1 MNLRCAR
8 AEPLDWI
15 AFKKFRFLLNWGG
28 RVFSKV
34 WCGKHSFEG
43 PGAADA
49 TGVHV
54 QKTRGNFHNSTI
66 DTLTIIDTLIISPS
80 GKEFS
85 LKNKVNRIIAEHFS
99 RIFKDRFLP
108 YNTFETVFLDG
119 VKDLCKNLEP
129 LLTPITQK
137 KLKYCKILL
146 RKTNR
151 LVWMVSLLC
160 FIFSPVIWS
169 SPIFW
174 TYSCLFWIENQFLN
188 HKDEPK
194 FV

>member
-1 MNLRCAR
+1 M
-8 AEPLDWI
+8 
-15 AFKKFRFLLNWGG
+15 
-28 RVFSKV
+28 
-34 WCGKHSFEG
+34 
-43 PGAADA
+43 
-49 TGVHV
+49 

-160 FIFSPVIWS
+160 FIFSPVI
-169 SPIFW
+169 
-174 TYSCLFWIENQFLN
+174 
-188 HKDEPK
+188 
-194 FV
+194 